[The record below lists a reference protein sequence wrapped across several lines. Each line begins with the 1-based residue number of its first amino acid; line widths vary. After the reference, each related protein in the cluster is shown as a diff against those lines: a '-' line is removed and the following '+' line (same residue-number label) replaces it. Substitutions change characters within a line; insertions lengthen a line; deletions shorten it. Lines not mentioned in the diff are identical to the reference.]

1 MTDTNGEIAVRKGG
15 ATQVIES
22 DEVDGVIDV
31 DLENRQIAIPPH
43 FNVGYWDPEDDVAA
57 DGGANLESRS
67 SIHGSLLTEDTLDLA
82 TFGGM
87 LATVT
92 GGYLWGT
99 DFALAGALVAIVG
112 LGLLW
117 LTYHTAF
124 KRYNP
129 NP

>member
-22 DEVDGVIDV
+22 DEVDGAIDV
-31 DLENRQIAIPPH
+31 DLENQHIAIPPH
-43 FNVGYWDPEDDVAA
+43 FNVGYWDPEEDVAA
-57 DGGANLESRS
+57 DGGDLVETRS
-67 SIHGSLLTEDTLDLA
+67 SLHGSILSDDLLDVATL
-82 TFGGM
+82 GGM
-87 LATVT
+87 IATLA

-124 KRYNP
+124 NRYNP